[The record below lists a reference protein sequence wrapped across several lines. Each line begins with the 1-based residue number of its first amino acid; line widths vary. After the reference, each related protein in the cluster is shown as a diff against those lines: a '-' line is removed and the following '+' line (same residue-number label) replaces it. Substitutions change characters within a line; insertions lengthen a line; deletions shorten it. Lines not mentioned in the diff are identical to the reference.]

1 MPKMKIDELSSV
13 ISSEIQQAQNYFESE
28 FASERM
34 KAIDYYLGEPLGN
47 ERDGFSSVVSHDFAD
62 VVETLMP
69 SLMRI
74 FTSSDKYVRYAPRTA
89 EDTERA
95 DQLTDYV
102 NFIINQDN
110 DGYRILHTF
119 IKDSLLFKLGVVKF
133 GWDESYVVQEEEY
146 DNLLEEE
153 IVALLANPDIDVVS
167 QTENKETLI
176 NDDGVET
183 QVTRS
188 YNMQVRIRKKSG
200 RVKIENV
207 PPEEFIFNKNA
218 KSLEDC
224 HFICHRTQ
232 MTVSDL
238 VSMGYDEELVKS
250 YSGDVYGGQ
259 EREEKQRRFEDIEGG
274 TYRDPD
280 DESQKDVIV
289 NQITM
294 KVDFDGD
301 GVAELRQ
308 ILAIGD
314 NAEEI
319 LENEICDYIP
329 FACVA
334 PILMPHRLVGRSIF
348 DATEDLQTIKTTL
361 MRQYLDSTY
370 HSVLPRLIVQE
381 GQTNLDDVLD
391 GTAGGI
397 IRVRNAGAV
406 QPLQAQGVGR
416 EIQPLMQYLD
426 EVKADRTGVSRQTQG
441 LDPSVLQSTTAS
453 AVQATVKGSQQK
465 VESYARTIAETG
477 IKDLFK
483 GILHIITNYQ
493 QQPRVVRLRNK
504 FVPID
509 PQEGTSGFD
518 VVVNVGL
525 GTANEEQKVAFLQS
539 IASKQEV
546 IMQTLGVDNP
556 LCGMAQ
562 YSNTLRQIVDVLG
575 FKDTDQ
581 FFNPPQLV
589 QQKIQEQQQ
598 RQQPAQQDP
607 EIAKVQAE
615 IEAEKIKLE
624 AKIELDRMKANAE
637 IELKKEKAIAEL
649 EIRRQ
654 ELSLEAELRV
664 AKAVT
669 DSEISTNL
677 PRQ

>member
-1 MPKMKIDELSSV
+1 MPKMDDNELGSV
-13 ISSEIQQAQNYFESE
+13 IRSEIQQAQNYFETE
-28 FASERM
+28 FADARM

-89 EDTERA
+89 EDAQRA
-95 DQLTDYV
+95 EQLTDYV
-102 NFIINQDN
+102 NYIINQDN
-110 DGYRILHTF
+110 DGYRIIHTF
-119 IKDSLLFKLGVVKF
+119 IKDSLLFKLGVIKF
-133 GWDESYVVQEEEY
+133 GWDESYEVEEAEY
-146 DNLLEEE
+146 NDITDEELVTLLQ
-153 IVALLANPDIDVVS
+153 NPDIEVVS
-167 QTENKETLI
+167 QKENTQTI
-176 NDDGVET
+176 IADDGEET
-183 QVTRS
+183 EVTSS
-188 YNMQVRIRKKSG
+188 YNMKVRIRKKSG
-200 RVKIENV
+200 RVKLENV

-224 HFICHRTQ
+224 YFICHRTQ
-232 MTVSDL
+232 MTVSEL
-238 VSMGYDEELVKS
+238 VSMGYDQELVEQ
-250 YSGDVYGGQ
+250 YAGDVYGGQ

-274 TYRDPD
+274 TYRDPED
-280 DESQKDVIV
+280 DSQKDVIV

-294 KVDFDGD
+294 KVDYDGD
-301 GVAELRQ
+301 GIAELRQ

-314 NAEEI
+314 SGDVI
-319 LENEICDYIP
+319 LENDVCDYIP
-329 FACVA
+329 FAVVS

-477 IKDLFK
+477 MKDLFR

-493 QQPRVVRLRNK
+493 QQPRIVRLRNK
-504 FVPID
+504 FVPVD
-509 PQEGTSGFD
+509 PQEGSSGFD
-518 VVVNVGL
+518 IIVNVGL
-525 GTANEEQKVAFLQS
+525 GTANDEQKVSILQG

-546 IMQTLGVDNP
+546 ILQTLGVDNP
-556 LCGMAQ
+556 ICNLAQ
-562 YSNTLRQIVDVLG
+562 YANTLRQMVDVLG
-575 FKDTDQ
+575 FKDADQ
-581 FFNPPQLV
+581 FFKPPQVV
-589 QQKIQEQQQ
+589 QAEIAQ
-598 RQQPAQQDP
+598 RQQGQQQPNP
-607 EIAKVQAE
+607 EIEKIQAE

-624 AKIELDRMKANAE
+624 SKIELDRLKLQAE
-637 IELKKEKAIAEL
+637 IELKKEEAMARL
-649 EIRRQ
+649 DIRRQ
-654 ELSLEAELRV
+654 EMALEAELRV

-669 DSEISTNL
+669 DSDISTNL
-677 PRQ
+677 PRN

>member
-1 MPKMKIDELSSV
+1 MPKMDDNELGSV
-13 ISSEIQQAQNYFESE
+13 IRSEIQQAQNYFETE
-28 FASERM
+28 FADARM

-74 FTSSDKYVRYAPRTA
+74 FTSSDKFVRYAPRTA
-89 EDTERA
+89 EDAERA
-95 DQLTDYV
+95 EQLTDYV
-102 NFIINQDN
+102 NYIINQDN
-110 DGYRILHTF
+110 DGYRIIHTF
-119 IKDSLLFKLGVVKF
+119 IKDSLLFKLGVIKF
-133 GWDESYVVQEEEY
+133 GWDESYEVEEAEY
-146 DNLLEEE
+146 NDITDEEL
-153 IVALLANPDIDVVS
+153 VTLLANPDIEVVS
-167 QTENKETLI
+167 QKENTQTIIAEDGEETE
-176 NDDGVET
+176 
-183 QVTRS
+183 VTSS
-188 YNMQVRIRKKSG
+188 YNMKVRIRKKSG
-200 RVKIENV
+200 RVKLENV

-224 HFICHRTQ
+224 YFICHRTQ
-232 MTVSDL
+232 MTVSEL
-238 VSMGYDEELVKS
+238 VSMGYDQELIEQ
-250 YSGDVYGGQ
+250 YAGDVYGGQ

-274 TYRDPD
+274 TYRDPED
-280 DESQKDVIV
+280 DSQKDVIV

-301 GVAELRQ
+301 GIAELRQ

-314 NAEEI
+314 SGDVI
-319 LENEICDYIP
+319 LENDVCDYIP
-329 FACVA
+329 FAVVS

-477 IKDLFK
+477 MKDLFRD
-483 GILHIITNYQ
+483 ILHIITNYQ
-493 QQPRVVRLRNK
+493 QQPRIVRLRNK
-504 FVPID
+504 FVPVD
-509 PQEGTSGFD
+509 PQEGSSGFD
-518 VVVNVGL
+518 IIVNVGL
-525 GTANEEQKVAFLQS
+525 GTANDEQKVSILQG

-546 IMQTLGVDNP
+546 ILQTLGVDNP
-556 LCGMAQ
+556 ICNLAQ
-562 YSNTLRQIVDVLG
+562 YANTLRQMVDVLG
-575 FKDTDQ
+575 FKDVDQ
-581 FFNPPQLV
+581 FFKPPQVV
-589 QQKIQEQQQ
+589 QAEIAQ
-598 RQQPAQQDP
+598 RQQGQQQPNP
-607 EIAKVQAE
+607 EIEKIQAE

-624 AKIELDRMKANAE
+624 SKIELDRLKLQAE
-637 IELKKEKAIAEL
+637 IELKKEEAMARL
-649 EIRRQ
+649 DIRRQ
-654 ELSLEAELRV
+654 EMALEAELRV

-669 DSEISTNL
+669 DSDISTNL
-677 PRQ
+677 PRN

>member
-1 MPKMKIDELSSV
+1 MPKMDDNELGSV
-13 ISSEIQQAQNYFESE
+13 IRSEIQQAQNYFETE
-28 FASERM
+28 FADARM

-89 EDTERA
+89 EDAQRA
-95 DQLTDYV
+95 EQLTDYV
-102 NFIINQDN
+102 NYIINQDN
-110 DGYRILHTF
+110 DGYRIIHTF
-119 IKDSLLFKLGVVKF
+119 IKDSLLFKLGVIKF
-133 GWDESYVVQEEEY
+133 GWDESYEVEEAEY
-146 DNLLEEE
+146 NDITDEELVTLLQ
-153 IVALLANPDIDVVS
+153 NPDIEVVS
-167 QTENKETLI
+167 QKENTQTIIANDGEETE
-176 NDDGVET
+176 
-183 QVTRS
+183 VTAS
-188 YNMQVRIRKKSG
+188 YNMKVRIRKKSG
-200 RVKIENV
+200 RVKLENV

-224 HFICHRTQ
+224 YFICHRTQ
-232 MTVSDL
+232 MTVSEL
-238 VSMGYDEELVKS
+238 VSMGYDQELVEQ
-250 YSGDVYGGQ
+250 YAGDVYGGQ

-274 TYRDPD
+274 TYRDPED
-280 DESQKDVIV
+280 DSQKDVIV

-294 KVDFDGD
+294 KVDYDGD
-301 GVAELRQ
+301 GIAELRQ

-314 NAEEI
+314 SGDVI
-319 LENEICDYIP
+319 LENDVCDYIP
-329 FACVA
+329 FAVVS

-477 IKDLFK
+477 MKDLFR

-493 QQPRVVRLRNK
+493 QQPRIVRLRNK
-504 FVPID
+504 FVPVD
-509 PQEGTSGFD
+509 PQEGSSGFD
-518 VVVNVGL
+518 IIVNVGL
-525 GTANEEQKVAFLQS
+525 GTANDEQKVSILQG

-546 IMQTLGVDNP
+546 ILQTLGVDNP
-556 LCGMAQ
+556 ICNLAQ
-562 YSNTLRQIVDVLG
+562 YANTLRQMVDVLG
-575 FKDTDQ
+575 FKDADQ
-581 FFNPPQLV
+581 FFKPPQVV
-589 QQKIQEQQQ
+589 QAEIAQ
-598 RQQPAQQDP
+598 RQQGQQQPNP
-607 EIAKVQAE
+607 EIEKIQAE

-624 AKIELDRMKANAE
+624 SKIELDRIKLQAE
-637 IELKKEKAIAEL
+637 IELKKEEAMARL
-649 EIRRQ
+649 DIRRQ
-654 ELSLEAELRV
+654 EMALEAELRV

-669 DSEISTNL
+669 DSDISTNL
-677 PRQ
+677 PRN

>member
-1 MPKMKIDELSSV
+1 MPKMDDNELGSV
-13 ISSEIQQAQNYFESE
+13 IRSEIQQAQNYFETE
-28 FASERM
+28 FADARM

-89 EDTERA
+89 EDAQRA
-95 DQLTDYV
+95 EQLTDYV
-102 NFIINQDN
+102 NYIINQDN
-110 DGYRILHTF
+110 DGYRIIHTF
-119 IKDSLLFKLGVVKF
+119 IKDSLLFKLGVIKF
-133 GWDESYVVQEEEY
+133 GWDESYEVEEAEY
-146 DNLLEEE
+146 NDITDEELVTLLQ
-153 IVALLANPDIDVVS
+153 NPDIEVVS
-167 QTENKETLI
+167 QKENTQTIIANDGEETE
-176 NDDGVET
+176 
-183 QVTRS
+183 VTSS
-188 YNMQVRIRKKSG
+188 YNMKVKIRKKSG
-200 RVKIENV
+200 RVKLENV

-224 HFICHRTQ
+224 YFICHRTQ
-232 MTVSDL
+232 MTVSEL
-238 VSMGYDEELVKS
+238 VSMGYDQELVEQ
-250 YSGDVYGGQ
+250 YAGDVYGGQ

-274 TYRDPD
+274 TYRDPED
-280 DESQKDVIV
+280 DSQKDVIV

-294 KVDFDGD
+294 KVDYDGD
-301 GVAELRQ
+301 GIAELRQ

-314 NAEEI
+314 SGDVI
-319 LENEICDYIP
+319 LENDVCDYIP
-329 FACVA
+329 FAVVS

-477 IKDLFK
+477 MKDLFR
-483 GILHIITNYQ
+483 GILHLITNYQ
-493 QQPRVVRLRNK
+493 QQPRIVRLRNK
-504 FVPID
+504 FVPVD
-509 PQEGTSGFD
+509 PQEGSSGFD
-518 VVVNVGL
+518 IIVNVGL
-525 GTANEEQKVAFLQS
+525 GTANDEQKVSILQG

-546 IMQTLGVDNP
+546 ILQTLGVDNP
-556 LCGMAQ
+556 ICNLAQ
-562 YSNTLRQIVDVLG
+562 YANTLRQMVDVLG
-575 FKDTDQ
+575 FKDADQ
-581 FFNPPQLV
+581 FFKPPQVV
-589 QQKIQEQQQ
+589 QAEIAQ
-598 RQQPAQQDP
+598 RQQGQQQPNP
-607 EIAKVQAE
+607 EIEKIQAE

-624 AKIELDRMKANAE
+624 SKIELDRLKLQAE
-637 IELKKEKAIAEL
+637 IELKKEEAMARL
-649 EIRRQ
+649 DIRRQ
-654 ELSLEAELRV
+654 EMALEAELRV

-669 DSEISTNL
+669 DSDISTNL
-677 PRQ
+677 PRN

>member
-1 MPKMKIDELSSV
+1 MPKMDDNELGSV
-13 ISSEIQQAQNYFESE
+13 IRSEIQQAQNYFETE
-28 FASERM
+28 FADARM

-89 EDTERA
+89 EDAERA
-95 DQLTDYV
+95 EQLTDYV
-102 NFIINQDN
+102 NYIINQDN
-110 DGYRILHTF
+110 DGYRVIHTF
-119 IKDSLLFKLGVVKF
+119 IKDSLLFKLGVIKF
-133 GWDESYVVQEEEY
+133 GWDESYEVEEAEY
-146 DNLLEEE
+146 NDITDEELVTLLQ
-153 IVALLANPDIDVVS
+153 NPDIEVVS
-167 QTENKETLI
+167 QKENTQTIIANDGEETE
-176 NDDGVET
+176 
-183 QVTRS
+183 VTAS
-188 YNMQVRIRKKSG
+188 YNMKVRIRKKSG
-200 RVKIENV
+200 RVKLENV

-224 HFICHRTQ
+224 YFICHRTQ
-232 MTVSDL
+232 MTVSEL
-238 VSMGYDEELVKS
+238 VSMGYDQELVEQ
-250 YSGDVYGGQ
+250 YAGDVYGGQ

-274 TYRDPD
+274 TYRDPED
-280 DESQKDVIV
+280 DSQKDVIV

-294 KVDFDGD
+294 KVDYDGD
-301 GVAELRQ
+301 GIAELRQ

-314 NAEEI
+314 SGDVI
-319 LENEICDYIP
+319 LENDVCDYIP
-329 FACVA
+329 FAVVS

-477 IKDLFK
+477 MKDLFR

-493 QQPRVVRLRNK
+493 QQPRIVRLRNK
-504 FVPID
+504 FVPVD
-509 PQEGTSGFD
+509 PQEGSSGFD
-518 VVVNVGL
+518 IIVNVGL
-525 GTANEEQKVAFLQS
+525 GTANDEQKVSILQG

-546 IMQTLGVDNP
+546 ILQTLGVDNP
-556 LCGMAQ
+556 ICNLAQ
-562 YSNTLRQIVDVLG
+562 YANTLRQMVDVLG
-575 FKDTDQ
+575 FKDVDQ
-581 FFNPPQLV
+581 FFKPPQVV
-589 QQKIQEQQQ
+589 QAEIAQ
-598 RQQPAQQDP
+598 RQQGQQQPNP
-607 EIAKVQAE
+607 EIEKIQAE

-624 AKIELDRMKANAE
+624 SKIELDRLKLQAE
-637 IELKKEKAIAEL
+637 IELKKEEAMARL
-649 EIRRQ
+649 DIRRQ
-654 ELSLEAELRV
+654 EMALEAELRV

-669 DSEISTNL
+669 DSDISTNL
-677 PRQ
+677 PRN